1 MQERD
6 AGRHESGEQIG
17 GRYGGPSIVLART
30 VAQAEWFWSQWFKI
44 LFCRN
49 KENGTSAGLAEY

>member
-17 GRYGGPSIVLART
+17 GRYGRPSIVLARI
-30 VAQAEWFWSQWFKI
+30 VAQAE
-44 LFCRN
+44 
-49 KENGTSAGLAEY
+49 